1 MSTRQRQRRRV
12 SAARLKV
19 YNGTTNG
26 ATDRP
31 VVLDARSA
39 TSAASATSPAVGT
52 RYEILAKYASYRAD
66 GFATDITQFWVQLSA
81 SF

>member
-1 MSTRQRQRRRV
+1 MPTRRRRRF
-12 SAARLKV
+12 SAALLRV
-19 YNGTTNG
+19 HNGATNG

-31 VVLDARSA
+31 VVLDASST

-52 RYEILAKYASYRAD
+52 RYEILAKYAGYQAD
-66 GFATDITQFWVQLSA
+66 GFATDIAQFWVQLSA